1 MKKSVSLILSGL
13 IPIIFFS
20 SCKAKIDSE
29 KEKEAIKTLISNETQ
44 AFIQKDTAKL
54 FSYYVKDD
62 NQTRFTMHCDTFQLY
77 RGWGEISALL
87 KNPDFT
93 NVTNIKATKDFI
105 QVKIIGD
112 AAWAIYKDNWSYD
125 NKGTHISG
133 ALLCTM
139 VLEKKTDGWKISAFS
154 FFVPGE

>member
-1 MKKSVSLILSGL
+1 MKKSVCLILSGMIL
-13 IPIIFFS
+13 FIFFS

-29 KEKEAIKTLISNETQ
+29 KEKEAIKTLIYNETQ
-44 AFIQKDTAKL
+44 AYIQKDTAKL

-62 NQTRFTMHCDTFQLY
+62 NQTRLTMRCDTFQLY
-77 RGWGEISALL
+77 RGWGEISTLL

-93 NVTNIKATKDFI
+93 NIANIKDTKDFI
-105 QVKIIGD
+105 QVKVIGD

-125 NKGTHISG
+125 NKGTPISG
-133 ALLCTM
+133 TLLCTM

-154 FFVPGE
+154 IFSPSK